1 MNLFVCKRHVGDLR
15 ITKTFCGDSWN
26 RAQTYT
32 DPEDK
37 IRLSA
42 CIGCKTGEK
51 NAHGQVAPEAKLPLK
66 YRFTVSPR
74 GRTDVPSYVERKRKS
89 RVAL

>member
-1 MNLFVCKRHVGDLR
+1 MNLFTCKRHVGGLR

-32 DPEDK
+32 EVDDK

-51 NAHGQVAPEAKLPLK
+51 NAMGKEKPEAPLPLK
-66 YRFTVSPR
+66 QRFTMSPR
-74 GRTDVPSYVERKRKS
+74 GRTDVPSEVERKRNS

>member
-1 MNLFVCKRHVGDLR
+1 MNLFTCKRHAGGLR

-37 IRLSA
+37 IRVA
-42 CIGCKTGEK
+42 PCIGCKTGER
-51 NAHGQVAPEAKLPLK
+51 NAMGKEKPEAPLPLK
-66 YRFTVSPR
+66 SRYTITPR
-74 GRTDVPSYVERKRKS
+74 NRTDVPSEVERKRNS